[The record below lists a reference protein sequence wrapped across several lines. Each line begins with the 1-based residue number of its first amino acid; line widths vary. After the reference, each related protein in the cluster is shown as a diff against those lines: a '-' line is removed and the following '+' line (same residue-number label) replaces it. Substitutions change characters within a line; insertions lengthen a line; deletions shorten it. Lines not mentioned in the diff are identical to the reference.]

1 MNNKDQ
7 EDPIQK
13 AADDLSIAIGEPV
26 SRYTIE
32 KVIKTYEPVRP
43 VQEVADAIR
52 ASLVRQQ
59 NGKTLESSAGDLPQL
74 WWTHTRR

>member
-1 MNNKDQ
+1 MNNK
-7 EDPIQK
+7 DPIQK
-13 AADDLSIAIGEPV
+13 AANDLSIVIGEPV